1 MVFPCAILQVNRSEF
16 ETAGVYD
23 PRMLK
28 PMALLALSWPALAAP
43 QGSSPAGA
51 QRHDQTHF
59 EILTSKTP
67 LSELVPVPFSFE
79 DERIR
84 AEVDAEICLA
94 YQRWRAEGNGP
105 RDHMESWCPTR
116 E

>member
-1 MVFPCAILQVNRSEF
+1 MVFRCAILQVNRSES
-16 ETAGVYD
+16 ETAGGYD
-23 PRMLK
+23 I
-28 PMALLALSWPALAAP
+28 PMPTLIALLTLSWPALAAP
-43 QGSSPAGA
+43 QGSSAASA

-67 LSELVPVPFSFE
+67 LSELVPVPFAFE

-94 YQRWRAEGNGP
+94 YRRWRAEGNGP
-105 RDHMESWCPTR
+105 RAHMERWCPAR

>member
-1 MVFPCAILQVNRSEF
+1 
-16 ETAGVYD
+16 
-23 PRMLK
+23 MLALI
-28 PMALLALSWPALAAP
+28 ALLSLSWPALAAP
-43 QGSSPAGA
+43 QGSSAASA
-51 QRHDQTHF
+51 QRYDQTHF

-94 YQRWRAEGNGP
+94 YRRWRAEGNSP
-105 RDHMESWCPTR
+105 RAHMESWCPAR